1 MTRSLVRQDPFS
13 GEARPRLRTIA
24 RDLDAVITDAQSRD
38 WSADRPDRVIFA
50 RLAQARDQVRTAAG
64 ARTTSDPAAGARTT
78 SDPTTGT
85 RTTSGPAAGTRT
97 TSGPAADRTATVLG
111 AAVGFLAAVGLLMTV
126 TVTTGPGGP
135 AIRPLPLALT
145 AVAGLWA
152 GLLAGTALRR
162 LQRRRD
168 RVTSPVPAPI
178 DDHYRYAAFRRRI
191 ETCAVTARNHRSHR
205 RRAAAI
211 DLEYAL
217 DWLAAAQNELPR
229 R

>member
-1 MTRSLVRQDPFS
+1 MTRSLIREDPFS
-13 GEARPRLRTIA
+13 GEARPRLRAID
-24 RDLDAVITDAQSRD
+24 RDLDTVITDAQSRD

-50 RLAQARDQVRTAAG
+50 RLGQARDQVRTAAG
-64 ARTTSDPAAGARTT
+64 VRTS
-78 SDPTTGT
+78 
-85 RTTSGPAAGTRT
+85 
-97 TSGPAADRTATVLG
+97 SGPAADRTATALG
-111 AAVGFLAAVGLLMTV
+111 VAVGFLAAVGLLATV
-126 TVTTGPGGP
+126 TLTTGAVAP

-168 RVTSPVPAPI
+168 RDSSPVPAPI

-217 DWLAAAQNELPR
+217 DWLAAAQSELPR